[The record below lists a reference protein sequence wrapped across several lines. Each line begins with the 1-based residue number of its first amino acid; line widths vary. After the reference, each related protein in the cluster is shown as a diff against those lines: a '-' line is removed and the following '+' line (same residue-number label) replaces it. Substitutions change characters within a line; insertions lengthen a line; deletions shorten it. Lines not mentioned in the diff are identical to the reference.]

1 MKGWTGNILRI
12 DLTKKTHRKEQFT
25 EEFARKW
32 IGGRGFALKLLWDE
46 LKPGIDPLGP
56 ENKLLVV
63 LGPIA
68 GVPMPNSGKT
78 IVAAKSPLTGTYAD
92 GNIGSHIT
100 IQLRKA
106 GYDIMILEGRSAKP
120 EYVLVEDDKVT
131 FHPAEDLWGKGTFD
145 TQKVLEDKYGRTA
158 GILSIGQ
165 AGENKVLFAVVRSM
179 EGRAGGRPGIGA
191 VMGSKNLKAIV
202 VKGTKEIPMAD
213 PKEMKARGVGDLKKV
228 GDMDKKSKWSVQGTN
243 AVLSWCN
250 EMAALPVR
258 NHRLSQHPEA
268 WKLDGQRTS
277 SARVATY
284 GCPNCTMRCGI
295 AIKDKEGHESE
306 IDYENV
312 GMLGPNLEIFDL
324 KQMASLNYMCDDFG
338 MDTISTGGTL
348 SWYADAIDQGAAV
361 GDFKFGDAEAAKV
374 LTRKIA
380 LREGVGDLLADGS
393 LKASRK
399 VGHHSEAYAI
409 QCKGLELSA
418 YNCKYVPGQALAFGT
433 SAIGAHHKEA
443 WIITYELKF
452 SERGGYGRDKA
463 QKVVDL
469 QRIRSS
475 IFESLPICR
484 FPWIELGWD
493 LKNYPEY
500 YNIATG
506 ANWTLDDFLRTG
518 DRIYALLKAFWCR
531 EHPDTDRTQDYP
543 PRVYFDPRIADKEG
557 IIAGKH
563 LELDKYDE
571 LLSHY
576 YDIRGWDKRGV
587 PTRKTMVSL
596 GLEKEADQLAKVC
609 KVSEDC
615 VPIGNR
621 GV

>member
-12 DLTKKTHRKEQFT
+12 NLTRQTFKKEHFDEA
-25 EEFARKW
+25 FARKW
-32 IGGRGFALKLLWDE
+32 IGGRGFALKILWDE
-46 LKPGIDPLGP
+46 LKPGVDALGP
-56 ENKLLVV
+56 DNKLLVV
-63 LGPIA
+63 LGPVA

-92 GNIGSHIT
+92 GNIGSHVT

-106 GYDIMILEGRSAKP
+106 GYDIVIFEGKAAAP
-120 EYVLVEDDKVT
+120 EYVFIQDDKVS
-131 FHPAEDLWGKGTFD
+131 FLPATDLWGKGTFE
-145 TQKVLEDKYGRTA
+145 THKVLEGKYGKTA

-165 AGENKVLFAVVRSM
+165 AGENKVLYAVVRSM

-213 PKEMKARGVGDLKKV
+213 PKAMKERGLADLKTV
-228 GDMDKKSKWSVQGTN
+228 GAMDKKSQWSVQGTN
-243 AVLSWCN
+243 AVLAWCN

-258 NHRLSQHPEA
+258 NHRHSQHPEA

-277 SARVATY
+277 EARVATY
-284 GCPNCTMRCGI
+284 GCPHCTMRCGI
-295 AIKDKEGHESE
+295 AILDKEGRESE

-324 KQMASLNYMCDDFG
+324 KQMASLNYMCDDYG
-338 MDTISTGGTL
+338 MDTISAGATL
-348 SWYADAIDQGAAV
+348 SWYADAIDQGATR
-361 GDFKFGDAEAAKV
+361 GDFKFGDAERAKQ
-374 LTRKIA
+374 LARMIA
-380 LREGVGDLLADGS
+380 LREGIGDLLAQGS
-393 LKASRK
+393 LKAARK
-399 VGHHSEAYAI
+399 VGNHSEAYAM

-418 YNCKYVPGQALAFGT
+418 YNCKFVPGQALAFGT

-452 SERGGYGRDKA
+452 SERGAYGRDKA

-500 YNIATG
+500 FNVATG
-506 ANWTLDDFLRTG
+506 SDWTLDDFTKTG
-518 DRIYALLKAFWCR
+518 DRLYALLKAFWTR
-531 EHPDTDRTQDYP
+531 EHPDTDRTADYP
-543 PRVYFDPRIADKEG
+543 PRIYFDPVIADKDG

-563 LELDKYDE
+563 LELDKYDQ
-571 LLSHY
+571 LLDHY

-587 PTRKTMVSL
+587 PTRKTMNSL
-596 GLEKEADQLAKVC
+596 GLRQEAEELSKAAKVEQD
-609 KVSEDC
+609 V
-615 VPIGNR
+615 VPMGIP

>member
-12 DLTKKTHRKEQFT
+12 NLSKKTFRTEHFT

-32 IGGRGFALKLLWDE
+32 IGGRGFALKILWDE
-46 LKPGIDPLGP
+46 LKPGTDPLGP
-56 ENKLLVV
+56 DNKLIVA

-78 IVAAKSPLTGTYAD
+78 IVAAKSPLTGTYGD
-92 GNIGSHIT
+92 GNMGTHVT

-106 GYDIMILEGRSAKP
+106 GYDIVIVEGKSASP
-120 EYVLVEDDKVT
+120 EYIFIQDDKVS
-131 FHPAEDLWGKGTFD
+131 FLPANEIWGKGTYEA
-145 TQKVLEDKYGRTA
+145 QAWLEKKYGKTA
-158 GILSIGQ
+158 GIMSIGQ
-165 AGENKVLFAVVRSM
+165 AGENKVLYAVVRSM

-213 PKEMKARGVGDLKKV
+213 PKAMKERGLADLKAV
-228 GDMDKKSKWSVQGTN
+228 GAMDKKAGWSVQGTN
-243 AVLSWCN
+243 AVLAWCN

-258 NHRLSQHPEA
+258 NMRHSQHPEA

-277 SARVATY
+277 EARVATY

-295 AIKDKEGHESE
+295 AILDKEGHESE

-324 KQMASLNYMCDDFG
+324 KQVASLNYMCDDFG
-338 MDTISTGGTL
+338 MDTISAGATL
-348 SWYADAIDQGAAV
+348 SFYADAIDQGATK
-361 GDFKFGDAEAAKV
+361 GDFKFGDAERAKE
-374 LTRKIA
+374 LMRLLAMRQGIGN
-380 LREGVGDLLADGS
+380 ELADGS
-393 LKASRK
+393 LKMARRI
-399 VGHHSEAYAI
+399 GHNSEAYAI

-452 SERGGYGRDKA
+452 SERGAYGRDKA

-500 YNIATG
+500 FNVATG
-506 ANWTLDDFLRTG
+506 SHWTLDDFTNTG
-518 DRIYALLKAFWCR
+518 DRLYALMKAFWTR
-531 EHPDTDRTQDYP
+531 EHPDTDRFADYP
-543 PRVYFDPRIADKEG
+543 PRVYFDPNIADKDG

-563 LELDKYDE
+563 LEQDKYDG
-571 LLSHY
+571 LLDHY

-587 PTRKTMVSL
+587 PTRKTMEKV
-596 GLEKEADQLAKVC
+596 GLAEEAEQLAKLAAL
-609 KVSEDC
+609 S
-615 VPIGNR
+615 
-621 GV
+621 

>member
-12 DLTKKTHRKEQFT
+12 DLTKKTYKKEHFT

-32 IGGRGFALKLLWDE
+32 IGGRGFALKILWDE
-46 LKPGIDPLGP
+46 LAPGVDPLGP
-56 ENKLLVV
+56 DNKLLVV

-78 IVAAKSPLTGTYAD
+78 VVAAKSPLTGTYAD

-106 GYDIMILEGRSAKP
+106 GYDIMIFEGRSAKP
-120 EYVLVEDDKVT
+120 EYVLVEDDTVT
-131 FHPAEDLWGKGTFD
+131 FHPADDLWGKGTFD
-145 TQKVLEDKYGRTA
+145 TQKVLEDKYGKTA

-165 AGENKVLFAVVRSM
+165 GGENKVLFAVVRSM

-228 GDMDKKSKWSVQGTN
+228 GAMDKTSKWSVQGTN

-258 NHRLSQHPEA
+258 NHRHSQSSEA

-277 SARVATY
+277 EARVATY
-284 GCPNCTMRCGI
+284 GCPHCTMRCGI
-295 AIKDKEGHESE
+295 AILDKEGHESE

-312 GMLGPNLEIFDL
+312 GMLGPNLEIYDM

-338 MDTISTGGTL
+338 IDTISTGGTL
-348 SWYADAIDQGAAV
+348 SWYADAIDQGATK
-361 GDFKFGDAEAAKV
+361 GDFKFGDAERAKE
-374 LTRKIA
+374 LTRMIA
-380 LREGVGDLLADGS
+380 LREGIGDLLADGS
-393 LKASRK
+393 LKAAKK

-506 ANWTLDDFLRTG
+506 ANWTLEDFLKTG
-518 DRIYALLKAFWCR
+518 DRIYALMKAYWCR
-531 EHPDTDRTQDYP
+531 EHPDTDRTADYP
-543 PRVYFDPRIADKEG
+543 PRVYFDPKIADKDG

-563 LELDKYDE
+563 LEMDKYDE

-587 PTRKTMVSL
+587 PTRKTMVSV

-609 KVSEDC
+609 VVSDDC
-615 VPIGNR
+615 VPMGNR

>member
-12 DLTKKTHRKEQFT
+12 DLSKQTSKKETYT
-25 EEFARKW
+25 EEFAKKW
-32 IGGRGFALKLLWDE
+32 IGGRGFAVKLLWDE
-46 LKPGIDPLGP
+46 LKPGIDALGP
-56 ENKLLVV
+56 DNKLIVAV
-63 LGPIA
+63 GPAA

-78 IVAAKSPLTGTYAD
+78 IVAAKSPLTGTYGD

-106 GYDIMILEGRSAKP
+106 GYDILIFEGKCPAP
-120 EYVLVEDDKVT
+120 EYVFIEDDKVS
-131 FHPAEDLWGKGTFD
+131 FLPAQDIWGKGTYEAQD
-145 TQKVLEDKYGRTA
+145 WLEKKYGKTA

-165 AGENKVLFAVVRSM
+165 GGENKVLYAVIRSM

-213 PKEMKARGVGDLKKV
+213 PKAMKERGLADLRAVGA
-228 GDMDKKSKWSVQGTN
+228 MDKKSGWSVQGTN
-243 AVLSWCN
+243 AVLAWCN

-258 NHRLSQHPEA
+258 NMRHSSHPLA
-268 WKLDGQRTS
+268 CRLDGQRTS
-277 SARVATY
+277 EARVATY

-295 AIKDKEGHESE
+295 AILDKEGHESE

-338 MDTISTGGTL
+338 VDTISAGATL
-348 SWYADAIDQGAAV
+348 SFYADAIDHGATT
-361 GDFKFGDAEAAKV
+361 GDFKFGDAERAKELLR
-374 LTRKIA
+374 LTAR
-380 LREGVGDLLADGS
+380 REGIGDLLAEGS
-393 LKASRK
+393 LRMARK
-399 VGHHSEAYAI
+399 FGKGSEAYAI

-443 WIITYELKF
+443 WIITYELKQTQ
-452 SERGGYGRDKA
+452 RGSYGRDKA
-463 QKVVDL
+463 QKVIDL

-500 YNIATG
+500 FNVATG
-506 ANWTLDDFLRTG
+506 SNWTLEDFTNTG
-518 DRIYALLKAFWCR
+518 DRIYALMKAFWAR
-531 EHPDTDRTQDYP
+531 EWPDTDRTADYP
-543 PRVYFDPRIADKEG
+543 PRIYFDPAIADKEG

-563 LELDKYDE
+563 LELDKYDV
-571 LLSHY
+571 LLDHY

-587 PTRKTMVSL
+587 PTRQTMERVGLAREAEELSKVTAVS
-596 GLEKEADQLAKVC
+596 
-609 KVSEDC
+609 
-615 VPIGNR
+615 
-621 GV
+621 